1 MQKNQGYIGIPSH
14 FMAINKNQN
23 NKCWLGCMEY
33 GTLNTLL
40 VRMLINC
47 HYGEMVQWLRVLAVL
62 LADPGSNPSACMAIL
77 NCL

>member
-1 MQKNQGYIGIPSH
+1 MK
-14 FMAINKNQN
+14 
-23 NKCWLGCMEY
+23 Y

-47 HYGEMVQWLRVLAVL
+47 HDGEMVQWLRVLAV